1 MKNKLITQND
11 VEVHHI
17 HEEKTPSHHRHLE
30 FNLIDTENMC
40 DLVCYI
46 TLGK

>member
-1 MKNKLITQND
+1 MALKYNTFMEQKKSRTQ
-11 VEVHHI
+11 
-17 HEEKTPSHHRHLE
+17 HRHLE